1 MALYKA
7 YLFNIF
13 DIELPETV
21 TKAFVINNK
30 VDQALILRNPATKL
44 NVLFCHLWNYIFKTF
59 PSCQQYNTFINE
71 QQINLTQ
78 PELVIK
84 GKMIDDFL
92 NKLYILKL
100 GLITKFNILEY
111 STFANTCIKKLD
123 DIDFIKDTIVN
134 KLEFRYNIKLDRKV
148 NLLTSFFNMNV
159 KDKAIM
165 DVDIS
170 SNINPIT
177 GFTLDILQPSQ
188 QIKTNIYQNQLHIIN
203 EDVYFMNKLMNYPTI
218 VIDITAPD
226 EYKTTINEIIRN
238 ITKANNKKCVVISEF
253 PVDVDCYQYNLV
265 RSIYRYIPSICPWFL
280 LMTDTITHT
289 EDTILAGKAIQA
301 TNNVILY
308 FGSEYKDKPEN
319 YNRVI
324 SVNHTSS
331 SSCFK
336 LYNTVTFWKYHI
348 KHENPET
355 ATHASHNSLL
365 FIDFIYKYAAKY
377 CKSVPNPHYKS
388 KNLIL
393 LIDNRENDLSVISC
407 KCAIINTKDWHCR
420 VITSKKAEI
429 YYTRQ
434 LPQVQIQTHQLLD
447 NEFDI
452 DVYNTI
458 LEDLELWKS
467 LQEDGYENV
476 LIIQD
481 DGIMVRPGIEK
492 FLKYD
497 YVGAPWADI
506 LDNVVIKETITSN
519 MVGNG
524 GFSLRKVKTMI
535 KCLEQYGDKKLET
548 FYHNINRI
556 PEDVYFVK
564 WLTKMGAKF
573 PSIEEASLFSI
584 EQIINLNCIGFHKFW
599 VYHPYHEVKQVF
611 DYILEN
617 KQTT

>member
-1 MALYKA
+1 MALFKA

-13 DIELPETV
+13 DTELPETV
-21 TKAFVINNK
+21 TKTFVINNK
-30 VDQALILRNPATKL
+30 VDQSLIFKHPATKL

-71 QQINLTQ
+71 QQINLMQ
-78 PELVIK
+78 SELVIK
-84 GKMIDDFL
+84 GQMIDDFL

-123 DIDFIKDTIVN
+123 DIEFIKDTIID
-134 KLEFRYNIKLDRKV
+134 KLQFRYDTKIDKTI
-148 NLLTSFFNMNV
+148 NLLTTFFNMNI
-159 KDKAIM
+159 KDKGIM
-165 DVDIS
+165 ETEDLP
-170 SNINPIT
+170 NINPIT
-177 GFTLDILQPSQ
+177 GFTLDIPQSKKQ
-188 QIKTNIYQNQLHIIN
+188 KMNKYQHQLHTIN

-218 VIDITAPD
+218 VIDLNQPD
-226 EYKTTINEIIRN
+226 DYQRIINETVRN

-253 PVDVDCYQYNLV
+253 PVDVDCYQYNLIK
-265 RSIYRYIPSICPWFL
+265 SIYRYIPSICPWFL
-280 LMTDTITHT
+280 LMTDNCTPTS
-289 EDTILAGKAIQA
+289 LKGKAIQS
-301 TNNVILY
+301 TNNVVLY
-308 FGSEYKDKPEN
+308 FGNDYKDKPN
-319 YNRVI
+319 GYNRVI
-324 SVNHTSS
+324 SVDDISS
-331 SSCFK
+331 SYFK

-355 ATHASHNSLL
+355 ATHATHNSLL

-377 CKSVPNPHYKS
+377 CKNIPNQQDKS

-407 KCAIINTKDWHCR
+407 KCALINTKDWHCR
-420 VITSKKAEI
+420 VITSKKSEI

-434 LPQVQIQTHQLLD
+434 LPQVQIQTHPLLD

-458 LEDLELWKS
+458 LEDIELWKS
-467 LQEDGYENV
+467 LEEDGYENV

-492 FLKYD
+492 FMKYD

-506 LDNVVIKETITSN
+506 PDNIVIKETITSN

-524 GFSLRKVKTMI
+524 GFSLRKVKTTI
-535 KCLEQYGDKKLET
+535 KCLEQYADKKLET

-564 WLTKMGAKF
+564 WLTKMGAEF
-573 PSIEEASLFSI
+573 PTIDEASLFST
-584 EQIINLNCIGFHKFW
+584 EQIINPKNIGFHKFW
-599 VYHPYHEVKQVF
+599 VYHPYHKVKEVF
-611 DYILEN
+611 NSILDG
-617 KQTT
+617 KTT